1 MTVALACAVFIATY
15 ALIAT
20 EKIHRVTA
28 ALGGVAAMALLGL
41 VDTDTAFFSAEVGVD
56 WNVIFLLFG
65 MMVIVGILKQTGLFS
80 YLAVWAAQASRGQPF
95 RLMALLV
102 VVTAGASAL
111 LDNVTT
117 VLLVA
122 PVTIRVCRDLGLPIA
137 PYLIAV
143 ACASNIGG
151 TATLIGDP
159 PNIMIASRSGLTF
172 NDFLVH
178 LAPIVV
184 VILVAY
190 VGLCWLLFHKQL
202 DVPVR
207 RLEAVVAADEI
218 TDGRLLV
225 RCLGVLTLVVAG
237 FSLHSAVHVEPSMV
251 AMLGAGA
258 MIVVSRATTEQFL
271 SEVEWPTLVFFMALF
286 VLVGGVANAGVIDAV
301 GEAAIEATGER
312 YLLAATVLLF
322 GSAVLGAVVDNI
334 PYTAAMLPVV
344 EDLVTAAPD
353 PETGRPLWWAFALGA
368 DLGGNTTAV
377 AAGANV
383 VVTGIAAREGEPVSF
398 WTFTKYGLV
407 ITAMTLV
414 VAWPYVW
421 VRYFVLAG

>member
-1 MTVALACAVFIATY
+1 MAV
-15 ALIAT
+15 
-20 EKIHRVTA
+20 V
-28 ALGGVAAMALLGL
+28 GL
-41 VDTDTAFFSAEVGVD
+41 VDTETAFFDPERGID

-65 MMVIVGILKQTGLFS
+65 MMVVVGVLKQTGLFA
-80 YLAVWAAQASRGQPF
+80 YLAVWAAQASRGEPF
-95 RLMALLV
+95 RLMALLIL
-102 VVTAGASAL
+102 VTAGASAL

-122 PVTIRVCRDLGLPIA
+122 PVTLRVCRELGLPVA
-137 PYLIAV
+137 PYLITV

-178 LAPIVV
+178 LTPIVV
-184 VILVAY
+184 VLLAAY
-190 VGLCWLLFHKQL
+190 VGLCWLLFRRQL

-207 RLEAVVAADEI
+207 RLPDTQPADQI
-218 TDGRLLV
+218 TDPRLLN
-225 RCLGVLTLVVAG
+225 RCLVVLAVVVAG
-237 FSLHSAVHVEPSMV
+237 FSLHSVLHVEPSLV

-258 MIVVSRATTEQFL
+258 MVLVAGSAPEDYL
-271 SEVEWPTLVFFMALF
+271 AEVEWPTLVFFMALF
-286 VLVGGVANAGVIDAV
+286 VLVGGLSNVGVIDYLGGV
-301 GEAAIEATGER
+301 AIDATGDR

-334 PYTAAMLPVV
+334 PYTAAMLPIV
-344 EDLVTAAPD
+344 EDLVGAADD
-353 PETGRPLWWAFALGA
+353 PQQGGALWWAFALGA

-383 VVTGIAAREGEPVSF
+383 VVTGIAAKAGHPISF

-407 ITAMTLV
+407 ITALTLV
-414 VAWPYVW
+414 LAWPYVW
-421 VRYFVLAG
+421 LRYFVLGG